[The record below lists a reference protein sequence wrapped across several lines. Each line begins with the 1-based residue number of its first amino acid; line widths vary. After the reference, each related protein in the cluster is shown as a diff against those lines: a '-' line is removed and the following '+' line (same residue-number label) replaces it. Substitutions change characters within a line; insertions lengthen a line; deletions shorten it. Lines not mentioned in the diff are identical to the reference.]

1 MTLHPKIID
10 LTLGRVHRLLAAL
23 GHPEQRLPPVI
34 HIAGTNG
41 KGSTQ
46 AMIRAGLEAGGLKAG
61 GLGAAGGLVAG
72 ATVHAYTSPHLARFH
87 ERIRLAG
94 ELISEPALTALLDE
108 CVRANGPEEITF
120 FEITTCA
127 AFLAFAR
134 VPADWTLLEVGLGG
148 RLDATNVVDVPR
160 LTIITPVSLDHQ
172 QYLGDTLP
180 EIAGEKAG
188 ILKRGVP
195 CVVGPQDPAGL
206 AVIEAR
212 AARLGA
218 PLLVHGQHWHAFEE
232 RGRLVFQDENGLL
245 DLPLPNLPGPHQI
258 DNAGAALMALR
269 HLGLGEAAC
278 EAAVTRA
285 FWPARM
291 QRLRVGPLVGLA
303 PRVELWLDGGHNPAG
318 GAAIAATLA
327 RMPRRETHL
336 ICGMLNTKDVRGYM
350 TPLAGHAA
358 RLHAV
363 SIPGEKATLPAE
375 VTRDAALS
383 AGIAAVTAGSVA
395 EALAAIAATSPEAR
409 VLICGSLYLA
419 GAVLRENG

>member
-1 MTLHPKIID
+1 MSSDAVLDRMMTLHPKVID

-23 GHPEQRLPPVI
+23 GHPEHRLPPVI

-41 KGSTQ
+41 KGSTLS
-46 AMIRAGLEAGGLKAG
+46 MIRAGLEAT
-61 GLGAAGGLVAG
+61 G
-72 ATVHAYTSPHLARFH
+72 ATAHAYTSPHLARFH

-94 ELISEPALTALLDE
+94 ALIGEDALTALLDE
-108 CVRANGPEEITF
+108 CVTANGPDEITF

-148 RLDATNVVDVPR
+148 RLDATNVVEVPR
-160 LTIITPVSLDHQ
+160 LTVITPVSLDHQ
-172 QYLGDTLP
+172 QYLGDTVA

-195 CVVGPQDPAGL
+195 CVVGPQSADGL

-212 AARLGA
+212 AARLGV
-218 PLLVHGQHWHAFEE
+218 PLLCHGQHWHAFAD
-232 RGRLVFQDENGLL
+232 RGRLIFQDETGLL

-258 DNAGAALMALR
+258 DNAGAALAALR
-269 HLGLGEAAC
+269 HLGMGEAAC

-285 FWPARM
+285 EWPARM
-291 QRLRVGPLVGLA
+291 QRLRVGPLVESA
-303 PRVELWLDGGHNPAG
+303 PSVELWLDGGHNPAG

-327 RMPRRETHL
+327 GMPARETHM

-350 TPLAGHAA
+350 APLAGHAV
-358 RLHAV
+358 RLYAV
-363 SIPGEKATLPAE
+363 TIPSEKNTLPAE
-375 VTRDAALS
+375 VTRDAAS
-383 AGIAAVTAGSVA
+383 AAGLQAVTAGSVA
-395 EALAAIAATSPEAR
+395 EALAAIAAGSPGAR